1 MPAPPGQALDFLL
14 SALLLGLTAGKFF
27 ITLTGPSSR
36 TTPGASVPF
45 NCTAGPFGSQDINV
59 TWLKDS
65 DEHPASA
72 QHLLPHDGGNYS
84 VSSKAWVTLARQDVW
99 STIACEITHR
109 VLPKPLRAALN
120 LSQVLRVIPTLRI
133 TTNPSATHVRE
144 RQRVNLT
151 CHASHFYPSPLSLT
165 WMENRHTF
173 LTVEWPAVTRNADGT
188 YSLKHTWQAEATL
201 EGSEFACWVV
211 QDDQPPVQANVTLRA
226 QAPEPKKG
234 RMAHSVNLEGP
245 RQRSKPGTSIQL
257 TYSSSGVYTQ
267 HVTVI
272 WFKNSSKLPR
282 SQTSVQPSG
291 HTYNV
296 TSSVLVPLRADD
308 LFSSVVCHVKHG
320 PTLVFEQS
328 VHLSQYLRVSP
339 AVTVSQSS
347 ASSGLVAV
355 TCHVQRFYPQSV
367 YLTWVEDCHTQK
379 GTEQPLSRRNGDGS
393 YSLKSLHLV
402 NASVQRTE
410 RVVTCRVQHEDQPPV
425 QASLILSTTART
437 LGSPGLEIPAVV
449 FVALLLGLKVLL
461 VLSFTVTYICRWRH
475 L

>member
-328 VHLSQYLRVSP
+328 VHLSQYLR
-339 AVTVSQSS
+339 